1 MKTEIRCAVE
11 LREDATRSSPG
22 RLYGVIMRYGAPA
35 RRLRERFTKDSLE
48 WPDGGVVVNESHD
61 QKQVIVRV
69 VPEMRDGAL
78 VVDHPLP
85 DTQRGRDAA
94 TGIRNGTFKGL
105 SVEFVSRSE
114 RMVQDVREIRSA
126 MLVRIGLVDTPEYPD
141 SVVSVRSARGTRR
154 RKWR

>member
-11 LREDATRSSPG
+11 LREDTSRTSPG
-22 RLYGVIMRYGAPA
+22 RLFGTIMKYGAPA
-35 RRLRERFTKDSLE
+35 RRLRERFAKGSLE
-48 WPDGGVVVNESHD
+48 WDADGVVVNESHD
-61 QKQVIVRV
+61 RKQVIVRV

-105 SVEFVSRSE
+105 SVEFVTKSE
-114 RMVQDVREIRSA
+114 AMVAGIREVRSA
-126 MLVRIGLVDTPEYPD
+126 MLVRIGFVDTPEYPD
-141 SVVSVRSARGTRR
+141 SVVSVRAARGKRR
-154 RKWR
+154 RMWH